1 MIGSLLNNRYKID
14 SELGQ
19 GGMGVVYR
27 GHDNLLRR
35 DVAVKLIE
43 KSSLG
48 TEGRARL
55 LHEARAAA
63 ALNHP
68 NVVSIFDAG
77 EADNTPF
84 IVMELVD
91 GRSLHSHHTEDFDEI
106 VHIAQQIC
114 VALGHAHAHGVIHRD
129 LKPENVLIAR
139 NGTAIL
145 TDFGLARSV
154 ASRLSSEGMIVGTV
168 FYLAPELARGQDYD
182 GRADLYALGVM
193 LYELTTGELPFT
205 SDDPLAVISQHLNAP
220 VIPPRAKNPAI
231 RPALERL
238 ILGLMAKD
246 PADRPSSATEVLHR
260 LENLEGDSQGASIAG
275 ELSVLDR
282 IVRGRLVGRDRELAE
297 AIALWQA
304 AASAKGQVLL
314 VSGEPGVGKTRL
326 VKELCARVEISGGEV
341 LASECYAEGNTPY
354 TPFSQIIRSSL
365 ENGQNLKLSKA
376 VLKDLVTIA
385 PDLEIRYPEKL
396 PAPSSDPEGQQLH
409 LFESVFSLL
418 NAILDKAPI
427 LLFLDDG
434 HWADS
439 GTLQLLRHLA
449 RRTRDRRMMIVTT
462 YREIELDETRPFL
475 AFIHDLN
482 RERLATRLKL
492 TRLDSQGAEDMLAA
506 LLAEKITPDFL
517 EGIYRETEGNPFF
530 IEEVIKA
537 LVEQGELFYDDNRW
551 HRPSMEEIK
560 IPQSVHL
567 AIHARVGK
575 LPAAA
580 QDVLQQAAIFGRE
593 FDYESLK
600 LMSTLNEDVLIEALE
615 RAERAQLIEEIRHK
629 DNGRRSGSP
638 AFSFAHALIPTSL
651 YENVSSLRR
660 PRLHHRAALALEQV
674 HALRLEAIAP
684 RLGRHFAEAGE
695 TKKAVEYLIKAGD
708 KARDLYAYQE
718 AIDAYQ
724 QALELMRDIGE
735 LSQAARTQMKL
746 GLLYHTTFDYARAR
760 QAYKEGFAL
769 WRQAGEERD
778 ETHIPAAPHAF
789 RVTWEYPP
797 TLDPGLAIDSASAT
811 AIYQIFHGLVELNPD
826 MEIMPDIAHTWEV
839 QEGGR
844 KYIFRLREDVR
855 WSDDTPVT
863 AGDFA
868 YAWKRVLD
876 PETGSRAAEWLYDLK
891 GARAYHQG
899 ELAEADEMGVRALD
913 DYTLLVEL
921 EEPAGYFLHLLAFF
935 TSFPVPRHFVEE
947 YGERWTD
954 LGHIVTNGPFKIKSR
969 QHGKQIL
976 LTRNPNFTGR
986 HGGNLEEIELNLVR
1000 GLSPK
1005 NLKWY
1010 EADDLD
1016 MIGIDSQLQ
1025 VFDQARRRYA
1035 DEYVTGPGFVTTCV
1049 GFDPSRPPFDDERVR
1064 QAFVH
1069 AADRDYLANV
1079 VARGYVDPATGG
1091 FVPPGIPGHSEGI
1104 GLTHDVERARQLLE
1118 AAGYPDGKGFPKITT
1133 PIWSSYASTCEYLQ
1147 GQWSQNLGVEV
1158 DLESM
1163 EWAAYLDTLHEE
1175 PPQLMWLGWSADY
1188 PDPDGFLRVPFSRYR
1203 SLMWDDTY
1211 RDLVE
1216 SARRVT
1222 EQADRMKMYQDADR
1236 YLITRAL
1243 VMPLTYGRWH
1253 LLVKPWVKKLPLSPF
1268 AGGIYFKDIVLAPH

>member
-1 MIGSLLNNRYKID
+1 MIGSVLNNRYRID

-35 DVAVKLIE
+35 GVAVKLIE
-43 KSSLG
+43 KGSLG

-91 GRSLHSHHTEDFDEI
+91 GRSLHSHQTEDFDEI
-106 VHIAQQIC
+106 VQIAQQIC
-114 VALGHAHAHGVIHRD
+114 VALGHAHAHEVIHRD

-139 NGTAIL
+139 DGTAKL

-154 ASRLSSEGMIVGTV
+154 GSRLSSEGMIVGTV

-193 LYELTTGELPFT
+193 LYELTTGKLPFT

-231 RPALERL
+231 RPALETL

-246 PADRPSSATEVLHR
+246 PADRPSSATDVLHR
-260 LENLEGDSQGASIAG
+260 LENLERDSQDASIAS

-282 IVRGRLVGRDRELAE
+282 IVRGRLVGRERELAE

-326 VKELCARVEISGGEV
+326 VKELCARVAISGGEV
-341 LASECYAEGNTPY
+341 LIGECYAEGNSPY
-354 TPFSQIIRSSL
+354 GPFSQIIRSSL
-365 ENGQNLKLSKA
+365 ENGKTLELSEA
-376 VLKDLVTIA
+376 VLSDLVTLA
-385 PDLEIRYPEKL
+385 PDLRIRYPQAH
-396 PAPSSDPEGQQLH
+396 PAHAIDPESQQQR
-409 LFESVFSLL
+409 LFESVVTLFGAKTDL
-418 NAILDKAPI
+418 API

-439 GTLQLLRHLA
+439 GTLQLLRQLA
-449 RRTRDRRMMIVTT
+449 RRMRDRRLMIVAT
-462 YREIELDETRPFL
+462 YREIELDESRPFL
-475 AFIHDLN
+475 ALIHDFN
-482 RERLATRLKL
+482 RERLAVRLKL
-492 TRLDSQGAEDMLAA
+492 TRLDRQGTHDMLAA
-506 LLAEKITPDFL
+506 LLAEDITPDFL
-517 EGIYRETEGNPFF
+517 EGIFHETEGNPFF

-537 LVEQGELFYDDNRW
+537 LVEQGELYYENDRW
-551 HRPSMEEIK
+551 QRPSMEEIK

-575 LPAAA
+575 LPEAA
-580 QDVLQQAAIFGRE
+580 QDVLQQASIFGRE

-600 LMSTLNEDVLIEALE
+600 MMSSLNEGTLIEALE
-615 RAERAQLIEEIRHK
+615 SAERAQLILPIRK
-629 DNGRRSGSP
+629 NANGRRITSP
-638 AFSFAHALIPTSL
+638 SFLFAHALIPTSL
-651 YENVSSLRR
+651 YENLSSLRR

-674 HALRLEAIAP
+674 HAGRLDAIAP

-695 TKKAVEYLIKAGD
+695 TEKAIEYLVKAGD

-718 AIDAYQ
+718 AIDAFRL
-724 QALELMRDIGE
+724 ALELMRDME
-735 LSQAARTQMKL
+735 DLSLAARTQMKL
-746 GLLYHTTFDYARAR
+746 GLLFHTTFDYSRSR
-760 QAYKEGFAL
+760 QAYQEGFSL
-769 WRQAGEERD
+769 WRQAGEARVEAQL
-778 ETHIPAAPHAF
+778 PAAPHAF
-789 RVTWEYPP
+789 RVTWEHPP

-811 AIYQIFHGLVELNPD
+811 AIYQIFHGLLELNPD

-839 QEGGR
+839 QEEGR

-855 WSDDTPVT
+855 WSDGVPVT

-876 PETGSRAAEWLYDLK
+876 PSTDSRAAEWLYDLK

-899 ELAEADEMGVRALD
+899 ELLNADEVGVHALD

-921 EEPAGYFLHLLAFF
+921 EEPAGYFLHLMAFF

-947 YGERWTD
+947 NGERWTE
-954 LGHIVTNGPFKIKSR
+954 LEQIVTNGPFKIKSR
-969 QHGKQIL
+969 QPGKQIVL
-976 LTRNPNFTGR
+976 ARNPNFTGR
-986 HGGNLEEIELNLVR
+986 RGGNLEEIELKLVH

-1035 DEYVTGPGFVTTCV
+1035 DEYITGPGFVTTCI
-1049 GFDPSRPPFDDERVR
+1049 GFDPSRPPFDDKRVR

-1069 AADRDYLANV
+1069 AADRAYLANV

-1091 FVPPGIPGHSEGI
+1091 FVPPGIPGHSDGI
-1104 GLTHDVERARQLLE
+1104 GLAYDVERARQLLT
-1118 AAGYPDGKGFPKITT
+1118 AAGYPGGKGFPEIIA
-1133 PIWSSYASTCEYLQ
+1133 PIWSSFASTGAYLQ
-1147 GQWSQNLGVEV
+1147 GQWGQNLGVEV
-1158 DLESM
+1158 SLEVK
-1163 EWAAYLDTLHEE
+1163 EWADYLDTMHEE
-1175 PPQLMWLGWSADY
+1175 QPQLMWLGWSADY

-1203 SLMWDDTY
+1203 TLMWDDFY
-1211 RDLVE
+1211 KNLVE
-1216 SARRVT
+1216 SARKVT
-1222 EQADRMKMYQDADR
+1222 DQDKRMKMYQAADR
-1236 YLITRAL
+1236 HLITEAL

-1268 AGGIYFKDIVLAPH
+1268 AGGIYFKEIVLEPH